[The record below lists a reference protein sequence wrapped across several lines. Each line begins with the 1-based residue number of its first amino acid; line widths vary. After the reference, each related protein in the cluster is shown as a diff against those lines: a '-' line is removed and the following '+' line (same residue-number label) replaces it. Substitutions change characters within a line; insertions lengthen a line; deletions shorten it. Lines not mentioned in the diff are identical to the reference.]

1 MERLHLQDI
10 IQDMEDNFDYKKYLA
25 EGKLLK
31 EDKKYYSD
39 YLEVDQNEYDNLKD
53 RIDTEFDGNM
63 EDFLEE
69 FAIDFL
75 SPNIEKIN
83 KYYGR
88 KLSKYDVSE
97 LITDFYEADGLK
109 FISSNEKFEFWLDR
123 NREFYLAEGK
133 LLKEVMDEEME
144 DYVSAMYNSDVD
156 QEAEEGFQSDVWS
169 KAEYASNAYNE
180 SSIFLELID
189 HLKSVGG
196 KDVVEGNPDI
206 HLELLSNGDIK
217 WSADVTLDENLAE
230 EEDFKN
236 PILDKYLEIKKSI
249 DNKTVFDYEL
259 SDFIN
264 DLDNT
269 ERKGLESDLGLE
281 RDELY
286 EGVINENEEIVY
298 TLYTTNVE
306 YDNGKTGY
314 MYQLVNSEDG
324 EENEIGFDQLHFVGK
339 GDASDPLLVP
349 GKDFKDYDQYSY
361 QEEEVSAE
369 EAMKIYNELN

>member
-1 MERLHLQDI
+1 MSKKFNIHEWQAN
-10 IQDMEDNFDYKKYLA
+10 QAKKYLV
-25 EGKLLK
+25 EGKL
-31 EDKKYYSD
+31 
-39 YLEVDQNEYDNLKD
+39 
-53 RIDTEFDGNM
+53 F
-63 EDFLEE
+63 
-69 FAIDFL
+69 
-75 SPNIEKIN
+75 
-83 KYYGR
+83 
-88 KLSKYDVSE
+88 
-97 LITDFYEADGLK
+97 
-109 FISSNEKFEFWLDR
+109 
-123 NREFYLAEGK
+123 
-133 LLKEVMDEEME
+133 
-144 DYVSAMYNSDVD
+144 
-156 QEAEEGFQSDVWS
+156 
-169 KAEYASNAYNE
+169 
-180 SSIFLELID
+180 
-189 HLKSVGG
+189 
-196 KDVVEGNPDI
+196 
-206 HLELLSNGDIK
+206 
-217 WSADVTLDENLAE
+217 

-286 EGVINENEEIVY
+286 EGVIKENEEQGY

-369 EAMKIYNELN
+369 EAMKIYNELK

>member
-1 MERLHLQDI
+1 M
-10 IQDMEDNFDYKKYLA
+10 DNFDFKKYLA
-25 EGKLLK
+25 EGTLLK

-123 NREFYLAEGK
+123 NREFYLAEG
-133 LLKEVMDEEME
+133 
-144 DYVSAMYNSDVD
+144 
-156 QEAEEGFQSDVWS
+156 
-169 KAEYASNAYNE
+169 
-180 SSIFLELID
+180 
-189 HLKSVGG
+189 
-196 KDVVEGNPDI
+196 
-206 HLELLSNGDIK
+206 
-217 WSADVTLDENLAE
+217 
-230 EEDFKN
+230 EDFKN

-286 EGVINENEEIVY
+286 EGVIKENITKLDNYALEIYSDFRKDPSIHFPDVEFEVDEEGFALENDSNY
-298 TLYTTNVE
+298 S
-306 YDNGKTGY
+306 
-314 MYQLVNSEDG
+314 QLKKYKREIMGLHALFG
-324 EENEIGFDQLHFVGK
+324 EESGVKDKNGLQLSMDGVI
-339 GDASDPLLVP
+339 DN
-349 GKDFKDYDQYSY
+349 
-361 QEEEVSAE
+361 
-369 EAMKIYNELN
+369 I